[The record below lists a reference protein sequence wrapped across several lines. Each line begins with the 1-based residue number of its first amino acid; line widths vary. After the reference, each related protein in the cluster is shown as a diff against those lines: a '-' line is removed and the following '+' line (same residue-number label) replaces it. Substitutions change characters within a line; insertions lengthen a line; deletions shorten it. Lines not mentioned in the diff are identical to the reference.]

1 MKNIDKIKSLKN
13 QNEALM
19 RQKANLREDRIQAMK
34 ALEEI
39 EAIHTAVMISIAIAY
54 GSRDEQGSFTLTVPK
69 IDVDKNI
76 AEYKVKASA
85 DGDIRTIIVSPREK
99 DDKQRTVHE

>member
-1 MKNIDKIKSLKN
+1 MKNIDKIKGLKN

-34 ALEEI
+34 ALAEI
-39 EAIHTAVMISIAIAY
+39 ESINTAVIISITLAY
-54 GSRDEQGSFTLTVPK
+54 GARDEQGRYTLTFPK

-76 AEYKVKASA
+76 TEYMVKAFA
-85 DGDIRTIIVSPREK
+85 DGDMRTIIVAPRRK
-99 DDKQRTVHE
+99 DDKQGDVHE